1 MWNKWKKR
9 DAMDR
14 ASVCSGEDGQC
25 EGLLSCQTYK
35 GKCPEVD
42 PTELAALTA
51 PYNLP
56 KTSDQSLCI
65 HDKLDNRSEQEGPI
79 TGSFRVESVKF
90 SA

>member
-1 MWNKWKKR
+1 MLWTGHLFAVGRMGDVRGVVWW
-9 DAMDR
+9 
-14 ASVCSGEDGQC
+14 
-25 EGLLSCQTYK
+25 LLSCQTYK
-35 GKCPEVD
+35 GKCREVD